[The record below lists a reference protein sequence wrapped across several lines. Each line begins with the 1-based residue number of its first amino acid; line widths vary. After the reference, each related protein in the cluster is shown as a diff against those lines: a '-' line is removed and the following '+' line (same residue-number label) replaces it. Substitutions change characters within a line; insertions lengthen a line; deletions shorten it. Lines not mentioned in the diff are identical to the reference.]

1 MTTARH
7 TRLRAALPALLPAL
21 AALWLAVAAWAQTPP
36 PDPAPPMILVADRV
50 FVTAEH
56 KLIAEGNVEAFQG
69 DTRLRASRITYEQS
83 GGRMQ
88 IEGPI
93 RIDQGERSIVLA
105 DAAEM
110 DRDLQNGLLSGAR
123 MVLDRQVQMA
133 ALQMARVGGRYTQMY
148 KTAVTSCHVC
158 TDGRPPLW
166 QIRARKVTHDQ
177 MKQQIYFEGAQLR
190 VLDVPVFYLPAMRLP
205 DPTLKRANGFLV
217 PSVRSTSQLGTGG
230 RIPYFLRL
238 GDHRDLTLT
247 PYVSSRTRTLGYRY
261 RQAFRRGNLQIEGAH
276 TNDDL
281 IAGEDRGYLFAGG
294 QFALGRGYRLEF
306 DIKTTSDDAYL
317 VDYGLP
323 NYDRLRSDL
332 AISRYRRDSAFRV
345 ELTEYKTLRDTEDD
359 ATQPTRVIEASVE
372 RRFFP
377 KGIGGELR
385 LGLLAHGHERTS
397 NADIIGRDVTRA
409 TADLQWRRNWVVGG
423 LRADG
428 LIGFAADSFDVNDDS
443 LHRDRIIRTTPRA
456 ALSLRYPMTRVA
468 AGGAVHYL
476 EPVVQLGWADTK
488 GAIPPDD
495 ESRFVEFDRGNLL
508 ALSRFP
514 APDRREDG
522 VSLVYGLNWA
532 RFAPSGWEAS
542 ATVGQVIRAQADP
555 AFTLTSGLGGTSS
568 DLLMAGQLRT
578 DSGLS
583 LTARGLLSGKLDLSK
598 AELRG
603 DWDHRRFDLSGSYL
617 WLRTDPREGRPV
629 PVSEFWFDG
638 SYEVTP
644 NWTAGAKL
652 RYDLSGNQATSAGVG
667 LIYNN
672 ECVTVDLSLN
682 RRYTSTTSVEPSTDF
697 GFTIALNGFSVAGG
711 TENYRRSCKS

>member
-1 MTTARH
+1 MTTAR
-7 TRLRAALPALLPAL
+7 RLCLRAALLAL
-21 AALWLAVAAWAQTPP
+21 AMLWPAVAAWAQTAPG
-36 PDPAPPMILVADRV
+36 DPAPPAMLVADRV
-50 FVTAEH
+50 FVTADR

-69 DTRLRASRITYEQS
+69 DTRIRASRITFDQS
-83 GGRMQ
+83 GGKLQ

-93 RIDQGERSIVLA
+93 RIDHGDRSIVLA

-110 DRDLQNGLLSGAR
+110 DRDLQNGLLTGAR
-123 MVLDRQVQMA
+123 MVLDQQVQMA
-133 ALQMARVGGRYTQMY
+133 ALQMTRVGGRYTQLY

-158 TDGRPPLW
+158 ADGRPPLW

-177 MKQQIYFEGAQLR
+177 FERQLYFEGAQLR

-205 DPTLKRANGFLV
+205 DPSLDRANGFLI
-217 PSVRSTSQLGTGG
+217 PSFRSTTQLGTGVL
-230 RIPYFLRL
+230 IPYFFRL

-247 PYVSSRTRTLGYRY
+247 PYLSPRTRTLNYRY
-261 RQAFRRGNLQIEGAH
+261 RQAFRRGALKIEGAH

-281 IAGEDRGYLFAGG
+281 IPDEDRGYLFAEGL
-294 QFALGRGYRLEF
+294 FDLGRGYRLDF
-306 DIKTTSDDAYL
+306 DIKTVSDDAYL

-332 AISRYRRDSAFRV
+332 AVSRYRRDTAFRV
-345 ELTEYKTLRDTEDD
+345 GLTGYKTLRDTEDD
-359 ATQPTRVIEASVE
+359 ATQPTRVIDAGFE

-377 KGIGGELR
+377 TGIGGEVR
-385 LGLLAHGHERTS
+385 LGLVAHAHERTS
-397 NADIIGRDVTRA
+397 TVDIIGRDVGRA
-409 TADLQWRRNWVVGG
+409 TADLEWRRNWLMGG

-428 LIGFAADSFDVNDDS
+428 LIGFSADTFNISDDS
-443 LHRDRIIRTTPRA
+443 LYPDRINRMTPRA
-456 ALSLRYPMTRVA
+456 AISLRYPMTRVG

-476 EPVVQLGWADTK
+476 EPVMQLGWTNTN
-488 GAIPPDD
+488 GGIPPDD

-508 ALSRFP
+508 SLSRFP

-522 VSLVYGLNWA
+522 VTFVYGLNWA

-542 ATVGQVIRAQADP
+542 ATVGQVFRTQADP
-555 AFTLTSGLGGTSS
+555 NFTLTSGLSGTSS
-568 DLLMAGQLRT
+568 DMLLAGQLRT
-578 DSGLS
+578 DNGLS
-583 LTARGLLSGKLDLSK
+583 LTARGLLSGSLDFSK

-617 WLRTDPREGRPV
+617 WLRQDLREGRPQ
-629 PVSEFWFDG
+629 PVSELWFDG
-638 SYEVTP
+638 AYEFNP
-644 NWTAGAKL
+644 NWTAGAIL
-652 RYDLSGNQATSAGVG
+652 RYDLTGNQAIGAGIG
-667 LIYNN
+667 LIYSN